1 MEINIVELTTGEIK
15 KIDTMKKIKWK
26 IAASP
31 RHFPMAWGF
40 SLLTVQI
47 VDDFSVRLVYLLI
60 VELNIEVSG

>member
-1 MEINIVELTTGEIK
+1 MGWQAPGLRERSSDDDDNQVNHRI
-15 KIDTMKKIKWK
+15 
-26 IAASP
+26 P

-60 VELNIEVSG
+60 VELNIKVSG